1 MRVYVVIFYYELFK
15 DDSCVI
21 KSICSTKMKAEQ
33 FIREFYKLPDDASV
47 DDYSKKMYDLSGTKL
62 EIREYG
68 VV

>member
-1 MRVYVVIFYYELFK
+1 MKVYIVFFYDELFR

-21 KSICSTKMKAEQ
+21 KSVCSTKMKAEQ
-33 FIREFYKLPDDASV
+33 FIREFYKLPDEVSV
-47 DDYSKKMYDLSGTKL
+47 DDYSKEMYDLSGTKL